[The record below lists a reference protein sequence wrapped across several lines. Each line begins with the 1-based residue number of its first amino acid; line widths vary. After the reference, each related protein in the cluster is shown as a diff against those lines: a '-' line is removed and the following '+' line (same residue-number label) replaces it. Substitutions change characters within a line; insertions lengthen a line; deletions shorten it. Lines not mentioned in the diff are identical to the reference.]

1 MESFLSLDASFYYIS
16 RPSRPLQVLMK
27 WVWFSQGV
35 VYVAS
40 GNGDLQRG
48 GEERAVSVLVS
59 FSERAHGVQES
70 VSEPGCS
77 GQSSAE
83 PQSNGILKL
92 L

>member
-1 MESFLSLDASFYYIS
+1 M
-16 RPSRPLQVLMK
+16 
-27 WVWFSQGV
+27 GV
-35 VYVAS
+35 VSSRRGLCCTWHMLHVAMATF
-40 GNGDLQRG
+40 N
-48 GEERAVSVLVS
+48 EEEKKKFEEAVSVLVS